1 MVIAKHAYL
10 ILAHKSDYVFRSLLR
25 MIDDERNDIFIHMDK
40 KNRTYKESETVGIV
54 RKSRVYHCKPLKC
67 TWGAF
72 SIVKAELSLLHLA
85 TGTDHYSYYHLLS
98 GQDLPIKSQDTIH
111 KFFELNSGK
120 EFIGFD
126 KLQFYH
132 DDRVRVY
139 HLFQEILGR
148 RSLCLNNKFLALQ
161 RVIGV
166 YRNRNINFQKGHQW
180 FSITDR
186 FARYVL
192 SEKNQIRKLFRFTF
206 CPDELFVQTML
217 INSQYSENQYMKDYG
232 NFCGT
237 VMRKIDWKRGS
248 PYIFRKEDFGELDDA
263 QEMFARKFDENEDKE
278 IIDMIVERYG
288 S

>member
-1 MVIAKHAYL
+1 MAKHAYL

-40 KNRTYKESETVGIV
+40 KNPTYKESETAGIV

-111 KFFELNSGK
+111 KFLELNSGK

-126 KLQFYH
+126 SLQFNFH
-132 DDRVRVY
+132 DRVRVY
-139 HLFQEILGR
+139 NIFQEVVGR
-148 RSLCLNNKFLALQ
+148 RYSRVNDNFLAIQ
-161 RVIGV
+161 KIGGI
-166 YRNRNINFQKGHQW
+166 YRNKGVRYQKGHQW
-180 FSITDR
+180 FSVSDE
-186 FARYVL
+186 FARYLL
-192 SEKNQIRKLFRFTF
+192 SKERWIKELFRFTF
-206 CPDELFVQTML
+206 CPDELFVQTVL
-217 INSQYSENQYMKDYG
+217 INSPFSDNQYMKDYG
-232 NFCGT
+232 DCCGS
-237 VMRKIDWKRGS
+237 VMRKIDWRRGF
-248 PYIFRKEDFGELDDA
+248 PYIFRKEDFAELDEA
-263 QEMFARKFDENEDKE
+263 QEMFARKFDENVDKE